1 MKSFKHIC
9 LYAVT
14 ALAGLAMLPSC
25 TNLDEE
31 IYSEVIS
38 ENYYESGDQVIAA
51 MMRPW
56 GHFCGTLSP
65 NNSVWKWQELTADG
79 AAWPQKGRHGYDN
92 GNWIRMHRHQ
102 WTPTDTELEQAWNLL
117 YMGVGFAN
125 NLLADFERLDFE
137 RLNPGISKEQAM
149 AEMRVYRAYCYAY
162 LLDMFGDIPITE
174 SLDETN
180 PPAVPRAEA
189 FDYVVKELTENIP
202 SLSDNKTTTYGRV
215 SKWGA
220 TTLLAHLYLNAEV
233 YTGTARWDDCIAACD
248 EVINSGQFRL
258 DEHWND
264 PFKVDNDKNSQE
276 NIWVIVYDEI
286 YAAGMNWYT
295 LWFHYAMQAGWEL
308 EGGPW
313 NGLVTQPTFYD
324 SFADNDLRKTEGFL
338 IGVQYPRVQRE
349 DGSYYFDTDA
359 EPLKGSE
366 EYVGQPLEFVNYI
379 KSLTEGE
386 ENSGARS
393 IKYEVVN
400 GARGD
405 MSNDWVLFRYADVLF
420 MKAEALMRKNGGT
433 ATQEVVDLVNSV
445 RQRAFAPEDWEAAKY
460 TTTTLTMDEFLA
472 ERGRE
477 FAFEGLRRQ
486 DLIRFNK
493 FIETS
498 WWDKSST
505 TDETRKIFP
514 IPYKKLQANPALGE
528 GNAANKTF

>member
-1 MKSFKHIC
+1 
-9 LYAVT
+9 
-14 ALAGLAMLPSC
+14 
-25 TNLDEE
+25 
-31 IYSEVIS
+31 
-38 ENYYESGDQVIAA
+38 
-51 MMRPW
+51 
-56 GHFCGTLSP
+56 
-65 NNSVWKWQELTADG
+65 
-79 AAWPQKGRHGYDN
+79 
-92 GNWIRMHRHQ
+92 
-102 WTPTDTELEQAWNLL
+102 
-117 YMGVGFAN
+117 
-125 NLLADFERLDFE
+125 
-137 RLNPGISKEQAM
+137 
-149 AEMRVYRAYCYAY
+149 
-162 LLDMFGDIPITE
+162 
-174 SLDETN
+174 
-180 PPAVPRAEA
+180 
-189 FDYVVKELTENIP
+189 
-202 SLSDNKTTTYGRV
+202 
-215 SKWGA
+215 
-220 TTLLAHLYLNAEV
+220 
-233 YTGTARWDDCIAACD
+233 
-248 EVINSGQFRL
+248 
-258 DEHWND
+258 
-264 PFKVDNDKNSQE
+264 
-276 NIWVIVYDEI
+276 
-286 YAAGMNWYT
+286 
-295 LWFHYAMQAGWEL
+295 MQAGWEL

-379 KSLTEGE
+379 KSMTEGE

-445 RQRAFAPEDWEAAKY
+445 RQRAFAPEDREAAKY